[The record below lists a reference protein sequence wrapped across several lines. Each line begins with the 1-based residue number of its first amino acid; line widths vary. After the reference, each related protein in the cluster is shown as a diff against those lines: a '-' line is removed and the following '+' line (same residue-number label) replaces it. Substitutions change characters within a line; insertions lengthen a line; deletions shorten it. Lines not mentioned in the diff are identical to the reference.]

1 MFAYCNNNA
10 IQRVDPHG
18 KKYTSALGVDNI
30 GAAPNVQNIMNVF
43 GVCSPLDIPERPD
56 NAMIFMETVTS
67 IPTPIGTIVFGH
79 TIVMDDIKY
88 CTYDFTGVGVAG
100 LSKIKF
106 FSQATTAGY
115 VYNLDDPSDYAG
127 RFTGGSVNLL
137 KDGWGGAWAP
147 GSNVYAVILGTEGYL
162 VTDVGFTF
170 TNYTQNCSKWIYG
183 QAPITWRERLYPGLF
198 NQNNVV

>member
-1 MFAYCNNNA
+1 M
-10 IQRVDPHG
+10 
-18 KKYTSALGVDNI
+18 DNI

-43 GVCSPLDIPERPD
+43 GVSSPLDIPERPD

-115 VYNLDDPSDYAG
+115 
-127 RFTGGSVNLL
+127 
-137 KDGWGGAWAP
+137 
-147 GSNVYAVILGTEGYL
+147 I
-162 VTDVGFTF
+162 
-170 TNYTQNCSKWIYG
+170 
-183 QAPITWRERLYPGLF
+183 
-198 NQNNVV
+198 